1 VVNSYDAVVVGGGHN
16 GLVAAAYLARA
27 GLRTVVCEARE
38 LVGGAAV
45 TERPW
50 GPDYQVTSLSY
61 VVSLLAPGLVDD
73 LGLERHGYKVYP
85 QGPYFAPYAGGGYL
99 QLPDDPARR
108 REQIGKFSAS
118 DATGME
124 RWDAWMHDLAS
135 VLGPLL
141 SEIPPRLGSHR
152 PLDLAGQA
160 RLAWRLRALDQRRVA
175 DATRLFTMS
184 IADLLD
190 EFFESPQMQGV
201 LSVSGV
207 IGTWAGPRSP
217 GTAYVMAH
225 HHIGDVGDGKL
236 GSWGFPAGGMGGV
249 SRALAGAAASFG
261 AEIRTASPVCR
272 ISTSNGRAAGVVLE
286 GGEELRAGIVVAAT
300 HPKIA
305 FLRLL
310 DREELPGEFVT
321 DIERWKTR
329 SGVVKVN
336 LAVERLP
343 EFFDKPGFDPE
354 VHGGTIVLAESLD
367 DVEGGFQD
375 AVAGRPSGK
384 PFADI
389 CIPSVFD
396 RTLCPPGQHIVS
408 MFTQWVPQEWAGKP
422 MDEELEAHADRVVAR
437 FEAVA
442 PGFTNSILH
451 RQVIGPWRMEHEYGL
466 VGGNIF
472 HGELSASQLFH
483 TRPAAGYADY
493 RTPIHGL
500 YQAGSGTHGGGGV
513 TGIPGRNV
521 VTQIQRDLRAERL
534 RRRLRLGRR

>member
-16 GLVAAAYLARA
+16 GLVAAAYLARS

-38 LVGGAAV
+38 VVGGAAV

-50 GPDYQVTSLSY
+50 GPDYQVSSLSY

-85 QGPYFAPYAGGGYL
+85 QGPYFAPYANGGYL

-108 REQIGKFSAS
+108 REQIGKFSAN
-118 DATGME
+118 DAAGME

-152 PLDLAGQA
+152 PLDLADQA

-190 EFFESPQMQGV
+190 EYFESPQLQGV

-236 GSWGFPAGGMGGV
+236 GSWGFPEGGMGGV
-249 SRALAGAAASFG
+249 SRALAAAATSFG
-261 AEIRTASPVCR
+261 AEVRTSSPVGR
-272 ISTSNGRAAGVVLE
+272 IGTSNGRATGVVLE
-286 GGEELRAGIVVAAT
+286 SGEELRSRIVVVAT
-300 HPKIA
+300 HPKIS

-310 DREELPGEFVT
+310 DREELPADFVT

-329 SGVVKVN
+329 SGVVKIN

-343 EFFDKPGFDPE
+343 EFIDKPGFDPE

-367 DVEGGFQD
+367 DVENGFH
-375 AVAGRPSGK
+375 
-384 PFADI
+384 
-389 CIPSVFD
+389 SVFD

-408 MFTQWVPQEWAGKP
+408 MFTQWVPREWAGRP
-422 MDEELEAHADRVVAR
+422 MDEGLEAHADRVVAR

-451 RQVIGPWRMEHEYGL
+451 RQVIGPWRMEHDYGL

-500 YQAGSGTHGGGGV
+500 YQAGSATHGGGGV

-521 VTQIQRDLRAERL
+521 VRQIQRDLRAEGL
-534 RRRLRLGRR
+534 RRRLRLDRR

>member
-124 RWDAWMHDLAS
+124 RWDAWMHDLAG

-141 SEIPPRLGSHR
+141 SEIPPKLGSHR